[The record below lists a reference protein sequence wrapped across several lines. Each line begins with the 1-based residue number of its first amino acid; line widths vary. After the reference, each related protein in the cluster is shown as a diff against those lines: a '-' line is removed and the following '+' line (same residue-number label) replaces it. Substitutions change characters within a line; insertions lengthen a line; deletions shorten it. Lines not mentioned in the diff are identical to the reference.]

1 MKQNSQIL
9 APRRT
14 GKAVNK
20 FLLFLI
26 GEAAFL
32 TIGKSDPKSIF
43 AIFGGVNLKA
53 PDDFRFSGDFPAP
66 FLEGDDP
73 PFGQMMMVETEWV
86 VVKWTLAYH

>member
-9 APRRT
+9 VPRRT

-20 FLLFLI
+20 FLLLI

-43 AIFGGVNLKA
+43 AIFGGANLKG
-53 PDDFRFSGDFPAP
+53 PEDFRFSGDFPAP

-73 PFGQMMMVETEWV
+73 PLAT
-86 VVKWTLAYH
+86 KWADDGG